1 MKDGDPVNSAF
12 IDCANAAATHGYG
25 LPADTALH
33 RLAKLGR
40 LHRFASQTIFMI
52 EGDMADTVH
61 IILEGRVKVF
71 SSEPDGREIVL
82 NVCGPGECL
91 GEMALD
97 GGRRSASAIAL
108 ESVSC
113 SVVTRQNLRD
123 AVSKDP
129 DMALKIIALL
139 IGRARLAT
147 DKIKDL
153 ALHDV
158 YQRVTHLLQSLSRDH
173 AGVSMVSERLSQQEI
188 ADRVGASRD
197 MVARVMRELVT
208 GGYVEVDR
216 KAIKLVRTFPARW

>member
-12 IDCANAAATHGYG
+12 IDNANAEATPGYG
-25 LPADTALH
+25 LVADTAMHQLT
-33 RLAKLGR
+33 KLGR
-40 LHRFASQTIFMI
+40 LHRFSPQTIFMI

-82 NVCGPGECL
+82 NICGPGECL

-113 SVVTRQNLRD
+113 SVVTRQDLRD
-123 AVSKDP
+123 AITKDP
-129 DMALKIIALL
+129 DMALKISALL

-153 ALHDV
+153 A
-158 YQRVTHLLQSLSRDH
+158 
-173 AGVSMVSERLSQQEI
+173 
-188 ADRVGASRD
+188 
-197 MVARVMRELVT
+197 
-208 GGYVEVDR
+208 
-216 KAIKLVRTFPARW
+216 

>member
-12 IDCANAAATHGYG
+12 IDNANAAATPGYG
-25 LPADTALH
+25 LVADTAMHQLT
-33 RLAKLGR
+33 KLGR
-40 LHRFASQTIFMI
+40 LHRFSPQTIFMI
-52 EGDMADTVH
+52 EGDIADTVH

-82 NVCGPGECL
+82 NICGPGECL

-123 AVSKDP
+123 AITKDP

-158 YQRVTHLLQSLSRDH
+158 YQRVTHLLQGLSHDQ

-197 MVARVMRELVT
+197 MVSRVIKELIA
-208 GGYVEVDR
+208 GGYIAMEH
-216 KAIKLVRTFPARW
+216 KAITLIKKFPLRW

>member
-12 IDCANAAATHGYG
+12 IDSVNAAATPGYG
-25 LPADTALH
+25 LFADTALH

-40 LHRFASQTIFMI
+40 LHHFAPQTIFMI
-52 EGDMADTVH
+52 EGDMANTVH

-71 SSEPDGREIVL
+71 SSEPGGGEIVL
-82 NVCGPGECL
+82 NICGPGECL

-113 SVVTRQNLRD
+113 SVVTRQDLRD
-123 AVSKDP
+123 AVTKDP

-158 YQRVTHLLQSLSRDH
+158 YQRVTHLLQGLSQDQ

-188 ADRVGASRD
+188 ANRVGASRD

-208 GGYVEVDR
+208 GGYVEVDH